1 MLPRPRLLMAALF
14 AVALSA
20 CERERVEVAESNGD
34 AGATPTPNDAASP
47 FLPIVDGGE
56 DGRPTC
62 GPPPPIHRC
71 APCPFDQFVSLDD
84 GGTECEC
91 CP

>member
-1 MLPRPRLLMAALF
+1 MNVLPRPRLLMAVLF

-20 CERERVEVAESNGD
+20 CERERVEVAESE
-34 AGATPTPNDAASP
+34 PASP

-56 DGRPTC
+56 GGRPTC

-71 APCPFDQFVSLDD
+71 APCPFDRFVSFDD
-84 GGTECEC
+84 GGTGCEC